1 MNFCK
6 KIMMFVLF
14 GMMSVAFSACGDEA
28 ISPKETAAPEETIT
42 KVLSNLEQVKS
53 MQSIVKTQSDMTT
66 AGSDSNVS
74 TETTVTTV
82 YSPLNMKIESKSS
95 LSSSNVLVTYV
106 DEVDGMATTY
116 MEYAGQWMKQSL
128 EPSIVLESL
137 KMYDTKQ
144 NAISLLENA
153 VDWQETDGDDTLDVF
168 QGVLPASILAEVVE
182 DTKALQMTGMAG
194 LTEEYYQGVLDTTI
208 TVTVDKQTLLPTSY
222 TVDLSNT
229 LETLMNNV
237 SSTFG
242 EGTEG
247 NEPVKTIVNEYTL
260 TVDCSDIN
268 ETKKIEIPKET
279 LDNAIDFERQ
289 IENAS
294 ISEDI
299 PVGENGEELA
309 VE

>member
-6 KIMMFVLF
+6 KVITLISIVVVAF
-14 GMMSVAFSACGDEA
+14 AFSACGDKTVTPVKSA
-28 ISPKETAAPEETIT
+28 TPQETIT
-42 KVLSNLEQVKS
+42 KVLENLKQVKS
-53 MQSIVKTQSDMTT
+53 MTSVITTQSNMT
-66 AGSDSNVS
+66 AEGSSSEVS
-74 TETTVTTV
+74 TQTEVTAV

-95 LSSSNVLVTYV
+95 LPSSNTLVTYV
-106 DEVDGMATTY
+106 DETDGMATTY

-128 EPSIVLESL
+128 EPNIVLESL

-144 NAISLLENA
+144 NAILLLESA
-153 VDWQETDGDDTLDVF
+153 VDWQETDGDDTLGVF
-168 QGVLPASILAEVVE
+168 QGVLPAGTLAEVVE
-182 DTKALQMTGMAG
+182 NTKALQMTGMAG

-208 TVTVDKQTLLPTSY
+208 TVTINKQSLLPTSY

-237 SSTFG
+237 SSTFSG
-242 EGTEG
+242 GTQG
-247 NEPVKTIVNEYTL
+247 NEPVKTTVNEYTL
-260 TVDCSDIN
+260 TVDCSNIN
-268 ETKKIEIPKET
+268 ETKKVEIPKET

-294 ISEDI
+294 TSEDI

>member
-6 KIMMFVLF
+6 KIIILISMVIVVF
-14 GMMSVAFSACGDEA
+14 AFSSCGDKTVT
-28 ISPKETAAPEETIT
+28 PMQTATPQETIT
-42 KVLSNLEQVKS
+42 KVLENLKQVKS
-53 MQSIVKTQSDMTT
+53 MKSVITTQSNMT
-66 AGSDSNVS
+66 AGGSNSEVS
-74 TETTVTTV
+74 TQTEVSAV

-95 LSSSNVLVTYV
+95 LPTNSDIITYV

-153 VDWQETDGDDTLDVF
+153 VDWQETDGDDTLGVF

-242 EGTEG
+242 GGTEG

-299 PVGENGEELA
+299 PVGENGDELA

>member
-42 KVLSNLEQVKS
+42 KVLSNLEQIKS

-95 LSSSNVLVTYV
+95 LSSNNVLVTYV

>member
-6 KIMMFVLF
+6 KVITLLSMVI
-14 GMMSVAFSACGDEA
+14 VAFAFSSCGDKA
-28 ISPKETAAPEETIT
+28 VTPVQTATPQETIT
-42 KVLSNLEQVKS
+42 KVLENLKQVKS
-53 MQSIVKTQSDMTT
+53 MKSIITTQSNMT
-66 AGSDSNVS
+66 AEGSSSEVS
-74 TETTVTTV
+74 TQTEVTAV

-95 LSSSNVLVTYV
+95 LPSSNDIVTYV
-106 DEVDGMATTY
+106 DEVDDMATTY

-128 EPSIVLESL
+128 EPDIVLESL

-144 NAISLLENA
+144 NLVSFLENA
-153 VDWQETDGDDTLDVF
+153 VDWQETDGDDTLGVF
-168 QGVLPASILAEVVE
+168 QGVLPAGILAEVVE

-194 LTEEYYQGVLDTTI
+194 LPEEYYEGVNDTTI
-208 TVTVDKQTLLPTSY
+208 TVTINKQTLLPNSC

-242 EGTEG
+242 GGTEG
-247 NEPVKTIVNEYTL
+247 NEPIKTIVNEYTL
-260 TVDCSDIN
+260 TVDCNDIN
-268 ETKKIEIPKET
+268 ETKKVEIPKET

-294 ISEDI
+294 ISEI
-299 PVGENGEELA
+299 PQGENGEELA